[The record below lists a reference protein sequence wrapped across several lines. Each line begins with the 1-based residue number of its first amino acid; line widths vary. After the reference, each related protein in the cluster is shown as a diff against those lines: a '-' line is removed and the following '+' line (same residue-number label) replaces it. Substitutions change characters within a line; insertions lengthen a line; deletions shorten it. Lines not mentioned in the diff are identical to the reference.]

1 MFLSITS
8 STWLMSLIGVGIVFL
23 ILVLLVVILNLFNH
37 LFPEGS
43 SKNDD
48 KVSGLK
54 NNLQGDTNGSASE
67 LDKAAIATAV
77 YLYYNELHD
86 NESNV
91 LTINQSPSHWH
102 AVLNERL

>member
-43 SKNDD
+43 
-48 KVSGLK
+48 LK
-54 NNLQGDTNGSASE
+54 NNLQGDTNGNASE
-67 LDKAAIATAV
+67 LDKAAVATAV

>member
-23 ILVLLVVILNLFNH
+23 IPVLLVVVLYLFNH

-43 SKNDD
+43 SKNDE
-48 KVSGLK
+48 KVAGLK
-54 NNLQGDTNGSASE
+54 NNLQGDNMGNASE
-67 LDKAAIATAV
+67 LDKAAVATAV
-77 YLYYNELHD
+77 YLFYNELHD

-91 LTINQSPSHWH
+91 LTINQTPSHWH

>member
-23 ILVLLVVILNLFNH
+23 ILFLLVVILQLFNH
-37 LFPEGS
+37 LFNTDS
-43 SKNDD
+43 SKSD
-48 KVSGLK
+48 KFVSELK
-54 NNLQGDTNGSASE
+54 NNVHDEKQENVSE
-67 LDKAAIATAV
+67 LDKAAVATAV
-77 YLYYNELHD
+77 YLFYNELHD

-91 LTINQSPSHWH
+91 LTVKQTPSHWH